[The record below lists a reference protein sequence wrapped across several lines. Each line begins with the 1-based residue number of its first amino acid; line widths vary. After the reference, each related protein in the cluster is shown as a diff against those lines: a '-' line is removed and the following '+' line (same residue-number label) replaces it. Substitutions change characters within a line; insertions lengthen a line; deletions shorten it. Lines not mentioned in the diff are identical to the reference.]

1 MRVIKEKMNEERKKS
16 MILLD
21 LAIDEK
27 IPFKKSQEM
36 RKEQK
41 EHYNKFQFFKKLNE
55 AMEGKN
61 DNK

>member
-27 IPFKKSQEM
+27 IPFEKSQEM
-36 RKEQK
+36 RKQQK
-41 EHYNKFQFFKKLNE
+41 ECYNKFQFLRKLNE
-55 AMEGKN
+55 AMEDKN
-61 DNK
+61 DSK

>member
-27 IPFKKSQEM
+27 IPFEKSQEM

-41 EHYNKFQFFKKLNE
+41 EHYNKFQFLKKLNE
-55 AMEGKN
+55 AMEDK
-61 DNK
+61 K